1 MKHFFKTS
9 TFWIGLVV
17 GIALTFGGYF
27 TVTSIYDY
35 YLGREQLKVL
45 TASQKNLRTA
55 FKEYNQL
62 MAEKKTK
69 KQFINELDDI
79 SNTINYE
86 YNELA
91 SLDPTM
97 KTMYK
102 HTSVIDD
109 MELMIDNIDSIYEL
123 TMNDHK
129 DATKPLQTY
138 VSDLME
144 YVEKDMKKEISMLS
158 K

>member
-1 MKHFFKTS
+1 
-9 TFWIGLVV
+9 
-17 GIALTFGGYF
+17 
-27 TVTSIYDY
+27 
-35 YLGREQLKVL
+35 
-45 TASQKNLRTA
+45 
-55 FKEYNQL
+55 
-62 MAEKKTK
+62 
-69 KQFINELDDI
+69 
-79 SNTINYE
+79 
-86 YNELA
+86 
-91 SLDPTM
+91 M

-102 HTSVIDD
+102 HTGVIDD

-144 YVEKDMKKEISMLS
+144 YVEKDMKKEISTLS